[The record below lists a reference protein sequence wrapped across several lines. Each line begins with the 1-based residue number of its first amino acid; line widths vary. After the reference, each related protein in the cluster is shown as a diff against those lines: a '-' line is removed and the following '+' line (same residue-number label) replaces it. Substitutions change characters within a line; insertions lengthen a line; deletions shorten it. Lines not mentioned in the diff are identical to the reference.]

1 MVGVKVKAG
10 IALSRDIVQR
20 LDEVVES
27 SGYLQLNRSELVE
40 TILAAFFKGQRTP
53 IEKAR
58 ELVIMRRK
66 GLI

>member
-10 IALSRDIVQR
+10 IALSREILQK
-20 LDEVVES
+20 LDEVVAS
-27 SGYLQLNRSELVE
+27 SAYLQLNRSELVE
-40 TILAAFFKGQRTP
+40 TILAAFFKGQKTP

-66 GLI
+66 GLL